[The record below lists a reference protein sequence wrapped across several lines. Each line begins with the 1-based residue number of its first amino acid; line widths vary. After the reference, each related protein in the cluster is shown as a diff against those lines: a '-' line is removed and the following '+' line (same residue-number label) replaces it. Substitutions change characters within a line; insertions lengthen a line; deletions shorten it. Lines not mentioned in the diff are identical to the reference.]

1 MPWWGIVLIILGVLC
16 LLICIAGWLLVD
28 FAINKRSKLFMDNLI
43 KIKHLEKTIEKPGSY
58 PKLEKAYDDYPL
70 EERIKLMRD
79 EMDLDDDHKIF
90 WTKSAKGEKLR
101 AYYYEAPQPTHKYI
115 ILVHGYGNSAA
126 IVSRMYKAPTAMRD
140 RGYNLLLP
148 DLLNHGQSEG
158 KFIGMGYLDK
168 FTVMSWIDY
177 IIKMDPEASI
187 ALMGVSMGAA
197 TVMVTSGEDLPA
209 NVKCV
214 VEDCG
219 FTNAYEQFS
228 FVTKNM
234 GLPAGPIVGLL
245 ELFAKLRAGYSFKKD
260 ASPIDC
266 IKHTKLPF
274 FFVHGENDD
283 FVPTFMMQPLYDACP
298 TEKEK
303 LIIPDADHARSVK
316 YHPELYW
323 PPVWK
328 FIEKY
333 I

>member
-1 MPWWGIVLIILGVLC
+1 M
-16 LLICIAGWLLVD
+16 
-28 FAINKRSKLFMDNLI
+28 
-43 KIKHLEKTIEKPGSY
+43 
-58 PKLEKAYDDYPL
+58 
-70 EERIKLMRD
+70 
-79 EMDLDDDHKIF
+79 
-90 WTKSAKGEKLR
+90 
-101 AYYYEAPQPTHKYI
+101 
-115 ILVHGYGNSAA
+115 
-126 IVSRMYKAPTAMRD
+126 
-140 RGYNLLLP
+140 
-148 DLLNHGQSEG
+148 
-158 KFIGMGYLDK
+158 
-168 FTVMSWIDY
+168 
-177 IIKMDPEASI
+177 
-187 ALMGVSMGAA
+187 
-197 TVMVTSGEDLPA
+197 
-209 NVKCV
+209 
-214 VEDCG
+214 
-219 FTNAYEQFS
+219 
-228 FVTKNM
+228 TKNM

-245 ELFAKLRAGYSFKKD
+245 EIFARLRAGYSFKKD

>member
-245 ELFAKLRAGYSFKKD
+245 EVFAKLRAGYSFKKD

-283 FVPTFMMQPLYDACP
+283 FVP
-298 TEKEK
+298 
-303 LIIPDADHARSVK
+303 AR
-316 YHPELYW
+316 
-323 PPVWK
+323 
-328 FIEKY
+328 
-333 I
+333 

>member
-1 MPWWGIVLIILGVLC
+1 MPWWGIVLIVLGALC
-16 LLICIAGWLLVD
+16 LLLCVVGWLMVD
-28 FAINKRSKLFMDNLI
+28 FAINKRSKIFMDTF
-43 KIKHLEKTIEKPGSY
+43 KIKKLEQSIKEPGSH

-79 EMDLDDDHKIF
+79 EMDLDDDHQIF
-90 WTKSAKGEKLR
+90 WTKNPQGLKLR

-140 RGYNLLLP
+140 KGYNLLLP

-168 FTVMSWIDY
+168 FTVMTWIDY

-197 TVMVTSGEDLPA
+197 TVMVTSGENLPA

-219 FTNAYEQFS
+219 FTNAYEQFGC
-228 FVTKNM
+228 VMKGM
-234 GLPAGPIVGLL
+234 GVPTFPILNLL
-245 ELFAKLRAGYSFKKD
+245 ELFARIRAGYSFKKD

-266 IKHTKLPF
+266 IKNTKLPF
-274 FFVHGENDD
+274 FFVHGEDDD
-283 FVPTFMMQPLYDACP
+283 FVPTWMIHPLYDACP
-298 TEKEK
+298 TQKEK
-303 LIIPDADHARSVK
+303 LIIPGADHARSVK

-323 PPVWK
+323 PPVWA